1 MLLRVTPKDVEKIGV
16 LSTGSDT
23 VAIATGDAPWL
34 PLADWLQKVPWED
47 HHIQI
52 INTHTSS
59 MGLKDGHNQSSQQVV
74 MDETKKRIFFLIVKV
89 KIKLFILKLRNVQ

>member
-74 MDETKKRIFFLIVKV
+74 MDG
-89 KIKLFILKLRNVQ
+89 

>member
-1 MLLRVTPKDVEKIGV
+1 MLLRVTPKDIEKIGV

-74 MDETKKRIFFLIVKV
+74 MDETKKRIFFK
-89 KIKLFILKLRNVQ
+89 